1 MENKKERKISFI
13 EIIYWAIVVI
23 ILGVFSISYLNK
35 TVNRVPVQEEQIY
48 YLEYRNNNMEETDIR
63 KIENTEQLEEYLI
76 HYNETISIDKNKDK
90 YVSVKATSNENIK
103 KKYNA
108 EFFKQNSLIV
118 YTYTG
123 TDAGLLG
130 DEIYLTKK
138 RKYIN
143 YYKY

>member
-76 HYNETISIDKNKDK
+76 HYNEPISIDKNKDK